1 MASTDREF
9 ALAISS
15 NDANGEV
22 EASTSS
28 KMDFGSRTT
37 TLQKVDTTRQ
47 TIQFNDNEYYWKTSL
62 DGIMFGGTEN
72 GKWGY
77 SGRSITLDTAR

>member
-1 MASTDREF
+1 LASTDREF
-9 ALAISS
+9 ALAITS
-15 NDANGEV
+15 NDANGRV

-37 TLQKVDTTRQ
+37 NLVKIGTNRQ
-47 TIQFNDNEYYWKTSL
+47 TLQFNDNEFYWKTSL
-62 DGIMFGGTEN
+62 DGIMFGGTER

>member
-22 EASTSS
+22 EGSTSS

-37 TLQKVDTTRQ
+37 TLQKEDTTRQ